1 MPMFIS
7 AFRFAFR
14 SIASLAAMSRRL
26 LLMLGACVALTGPSA
41 TDASGSS
48 GGAVAF
54 AEQPTGLA
62 ACDGVSSLAVGGV
75 DAKLARGFNLPN
87 WDPDYSGY
95 KPDDSLLK
103 QLNRLGFTHIR
114 LPVNGERFMAR
125 FASRD
130 QTATYMS
137 ALDAE
142 VSRLSNMG
150 YAVSVDMHPSGR
162 FQHIHAAAPK
172 EALSLLMEAWDL
184 IAEAGEKWPKSEV
197 YFELLNEPAA
207 DASIWWQQAQTLVTH
222 LNDIATGRRLIVG
235 PAIFQ
240 RVEVLAGSEPLKGE
254 GLVYAVH
261 YYDPM
266 AFTHQ
271 AMTWMPGSSL
281 AIISQMPFP
290 GDASSPAVLKQAEKL
305 KAAGMDD
312 AAERI
317 IASYKDGWNADR
329 IATAL
334 AMVGD
339 WSRRHQKPVIVNEFG
354 TLTFDVDP
362 HDRVNWLRAVR
373 AGAEESCLGWTH
385 WDFSDGFQMVNP
397 ETTLPDPL
405 VLDALLP
412 DL

>member
-1 MPMFIS
+1 MSMLAIKK
-7 AFRFAFR
+7 AFR
-14 SIASLAAMSRRL
+14 SIAHLAHLAFPVCH
-26 LLMLGACVALTGPSA
+26 MLAVLSA
-41 TDASGSS
+41 
-48 GGAVAF
+48 AF
-54 AEQPTGLA
+54 ALLGLVAARDAKASDIMVGQPTGLT
-62 ACDGVSSLAVGGV
+62 ACEGVSSLAVGGA

-87 WDPDYSGY
+87 WDPDYTGY

-103 QLNRLGFTHIR
+103 QLHMLGFTHIR
-114 LPVNGERFMAR
+114 LPVNGERFMVR
-125 FASRD
+125 FASE
-130 QTATYMS
+130 QQAEAYMA

-142 VSRLSNMG
+142 VLRLSGMG
-150 YAVSVDMHPSGR
+150 YAVSIDIHPSGR
-162 FQHIHAAAPK
+162 FQRIHVSAPQDGL
-172 EALSLLMEAWDL
+172 ALLTEAWDR
-184 IAEAGEKWPKSEV
+184 IAERSANWSRADV

-207 DASIWWQQAQTLVTH
+207 DASVWWQQAQTLVTH
-222 LNDIATGRRLIVG
+222 LNTIAPDRKLIIG

-240 RVEVLAGSEPLKGE
+240 RVEVLAGSEPLEGE

-266 AFTHQ
+266 DFTHQ
-271 AMTWMPGSSL
+271 GATWMQGSSL
-281 AIISQMPFP
+281 AIIGQMPFP
-290 GDASSPAVLKQAEKL
+290 GDASSPAVLKQVEKL
-305 KAAGMDD
+305 KAAGMDE
-312 AAERI
+312 AAQRMLD
-317 IASYKDGWNADR
+317 SYRDGWDAKR
-329 IATAL
+329 ISDAF

-362 HDRVNWLRAVR
+362 HDRANWLRAVR
-373 AGAEESCLGWTH
+373 AGAEENCLGWAH